1 MAKLGLDHNTLAG
14 VNPRIITVSLSG
26 FGETGP
32 YAARPGYDYT
42 IQALA
47 GVMSLTGEPD
57 GAPGK
62 AGISY
67 VDHSGGLAA
76 ALAVCAGLV
85 ERGRTGRG
93 RHVDV
98 ALLDVQV
105 SMLTYLA
112 AWQMNGGFGPGRTP
126 SASHPSI
133 VPAQNFAA
141 ADGHLSIFV
150 GNDPMWARC
159 VAALDD
165 PRVADT
171 EWRTAAGRYEH
182 RTAVIAC
189 LQAILAEQPVA
200 HWVERLTAHGVPC
213 APVNGVAEALAD
225 PQVAAR
231 GLVADVP
238 VAPVPVA
245 PGVVRGYRCVRGPL
259 PTAAP
264 PPTAGAPTLG
274 QHTVDV
280 LAALGY
286 SPERLA
292 ALVAAGVIA
301 GDVTEWAAPDS
312 AEAGAP
318 AAGGEAVA
326 AGPEQLDARL
336 ARQ

>member
-1 MAKLGLDHNTLAG
+1 MDIVEANRISRRCG
-14 VNPRIITVSLSG
+14 VNQKLAVRTELHPRMT
-26 FGETGP
+26 
-32 YAARPGYDYT
+32 AKRPCAHSPVRQEGQIDY
-42 IQALA
+42 IQIR
-47 GVMSLTGEPD
+47 GQ
-57 GAPGK
+57 
-62 AGISY
+62 IR
-67 VDHSGGLAA
+67 H
-76 ALAVCAGLV
+76 ALAVGTDPNSPQASDAKKFLV
-85 ERGRTGRG
+85 FTTLDGNPN
-93 RHVDV
+93 DLV
-98 ALLDVQV
+98 AAEAEVQTELK
-105 SMLTYLA
+105 SNRQY
-112 AWQMNGGFGPGRTP
+112 
-126 SASHPSI
+126 
-133 VPAQNFAA
+133 VPALMAQ
-141 ADGHLSIFV
+141 
-150 GNDPMWARC
+150 
-159 VAALDD
+159 AALGLGGLWVD
-165 PRVADT
+165 
-171 EWRTAAGRYEH
+171 EH

-189 LQAILAEQPVA
+189 LQTILAEQPVA